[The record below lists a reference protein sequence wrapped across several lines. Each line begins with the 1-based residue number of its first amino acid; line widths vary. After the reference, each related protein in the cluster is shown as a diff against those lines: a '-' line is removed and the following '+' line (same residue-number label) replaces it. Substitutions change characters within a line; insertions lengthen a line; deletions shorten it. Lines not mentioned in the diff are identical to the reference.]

1 MKRAFSIA
9 LLAVLAASFYCGG
22 HARAS
27 DVPPSASLTFNKH
40 IAPIIFQNCA
50 SCHHDGEIAP
60 FPLMNFS
67 DVKRRAQQIV
77 RVTAKRV
84 MPPWKA
90 ELGFNAFEGERHLSD
105 EQIAMIKN
113 WVDQG
118 MVEGNPSDL
127 PRAPVFK
134 DGWQLGTP
142 DLVVKMAEPYTVP
155 AEGRDVFRC
164 FVVPIGNNEDKFVSA
179 VEYRPS
185 NRKVVH
191 HAILFLDNTGQARKK
206 DAAEPGPGYRSFGGI
221 GIAPSGGLGGW
232 APGYTPYT
240 LPDGISR
247 VVRKNS
253 DLVLQ
258 LHFHPTGK
266 PEVEQSSL
274 GIYFSKKPPERPL
287 TGIVVGSHSIDI
299 LPGNNSYVVRS
310 STVLP
315 VDVEML
321 GTTPHA
327 HLVCKSIKSEATL
340 PGGEKKPLIWIK
352 DWDFNWQDQYQFA
365 KPLKLPKGTKIDVE
379 FTYDNSAENVRNP
392 SSPPKRVHYG
402 EQTTDEMAL
411 FFGQVVCAN
420 REDAIKLMASNPGMA
435 QIAGAIAGG
444 ETSQA
449 GAAGGM
455 AGITIPPALM
465 KEALRRFDKNGD
477 GKLDDAEKAEALKA
491 WQEMQNGKS
500 K

>member
-1 MKRAFSIA
+1 MKRAFTIAA
-9 LLAVLAASFYCGG
+9 LLVASLYGT
-22 HARAS
+22 ARAS
-27 DVPPSASLTFNKH
+27 DGPALESGPLTFNKH
-40 IAPIIFQNCA
+40 IAPIVFQNCA
-50 SCHHDGEIAP
+50 GCHHEGEVAP
-60 FPLMNFS
+60 FPLMSFN

-77 RVTAKRV
+77 RVTGKRT

-90 ELGFNAFEGERHLSD
+90 EIGFNAFEGERHLSD
-105 EQIAMIKN
+105 AQIATIKA
-113 WVDQG
+113 WVEQG
-118 MVEGNPSDL
+118 MTEGNPSDL

-142 DLVVKMAEPYTVP
+142 DLVVKMTEPYTVA

-164 FVVPIGNNEDKFVSA
+164 FVVPIGNTEDKYVSA

-191 HAILFLDNTGQARKK
+191 HAIMFLDNTGAARKK
-206 DAAEPGPGYRSFGGI
+206 DAAEPGPGYRSFGGA
-221 GIAPSGGLGGW
+221 GIAPTGGLGGW

-247 VVRKNS
+247 VIRKNS

-266 PEVEQSSL
+266 PEIEQSSL
-274 GIYFSKKPPERPL
+274 GIYFSKKPPERPM
-287 TGIVVGSHSIDI
+287 TGLVIGSHAIDI
-299 LPGNNSYVVRS
+299 LPGNNNYVVRGS
-310 STVLP
+310 ITLP

-365 KPLKLPKGTKIDVE
+365 TPLKLPKGTKIDVE
-379 FTYDNSAENVRNP
+379 FAYDNSTDNVRNP
-392 SSPPKRVHYG
+392 SSPPKRVRFG

-420 REDAIKLMASNPGMA
+420 KADAQKLVAGIPGMA
-435 QIAGAIAGG
+435 QIAGVIAGG
-444 ETSQA
+444 DVSEPGA
-449 GAAGGM
+449 GSGPVN
-455 AGITIPPALM
+455 IPPALL
-465 KEALRRFDKNGD
+465 KEALRLFDKDGD
-477 GKLDDAEKAEALKA
+477 GKLNDAERAEAMKA
-491 WQEMQNGKS
+491 WQERQNGK